1 MRAGRTSALLDRL
14 YEHVELAMWASLVA
28 GLIVFALFVVPGIP
42 AAQHRI
48 EVARSAAFEHQCDFY
63 CARWGMPAGTPAIKC
78 ALRHAANDPSSRT
91 LKASTWDCAT

>member
-63 CARWGMPAGTPAIKC
+63 CARWGMPAGTP
-78 ALRHAANDPSSRT
+78 RHAQCMTDLRQFRESVVKT
-91 LKASTWDCAT
+91 LAEDEPF